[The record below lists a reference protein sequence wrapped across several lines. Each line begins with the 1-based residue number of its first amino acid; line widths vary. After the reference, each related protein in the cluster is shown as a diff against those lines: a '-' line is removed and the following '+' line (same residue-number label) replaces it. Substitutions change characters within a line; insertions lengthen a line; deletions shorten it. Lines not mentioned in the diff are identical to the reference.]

1 MLKSWVLGG
10 LVTALLV
17 LPVTGCGKKAN
28 QEYLGAEAKKLA
40 EAEAVV
46 TVVPTTA
53 KTPQGKPVRVYDVM
67 VAASKQRSV
76 VVVVGDLAVPVEIP
90 NARFV
95 VVGGK
100 KAELNLASANGAY
113 VVPVSDPICG
123 YRQISIELDEVIK
136 QAKTNGTMNVPLVDL
151 FP

>member
-1 MLKSWVLGG
+1 MLKSWVCGG
-10 LVTALLV
+10 LVAALLV
-17 LPVTGCGKKAN
+17 LPVAGCGKKAN

-136 QAKTNGTMNVPLVDL
+136 QAKANGTMNVPLVDL